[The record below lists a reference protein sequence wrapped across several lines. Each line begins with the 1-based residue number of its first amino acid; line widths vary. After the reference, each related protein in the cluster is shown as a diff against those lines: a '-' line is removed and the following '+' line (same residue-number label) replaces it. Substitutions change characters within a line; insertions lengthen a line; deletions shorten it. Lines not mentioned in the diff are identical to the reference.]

1 MEKVILITSREI
13 QASGERLPF
22 HFKHSPG
29 VESPDDYTSW
39 ENSYLVQFP
48 IFWTKK
54 ISYFKNNSTGIDP
67 NDDIKKAN
75 NEEEAV
81 GIAEDV
87 VNKIETKYK
96 NKENPFNLGIFYK
109 KINIKNCEF
118 YVYLAEEYPFFS
130 SVLEFDADRQRYL
143 NALFAEI
150 QEHQKEQTGQE
161 LEWEIYSHDKDWGE
175 NEQENTYQEDALG
188 IILNKTGSEFTSLQ
202 AVLQN
207 KQTVIHLFQHTNNKI
222 HDNVKTLIN
231 YDE

>member
-1 MEKVILITSREI
+1 MAKVILITSREI
-13 QASGERLPF
+13 QASSERIPF
-22 HFKHSPG
+22 HFKQFPG
-29 VESPDDYTSW
+29 FTSLDYISW

-48 IFWTKK
+48 MFWSEK

-67 NDDIKKAN
+67 FNDIHTAD
-75 NEEEAV
+75 NEKVAV
-81 GIAEDV
+81 GIAENV
-87 VNKIETKYK
+87 VNKIKAKYK
-96 NKENPFNLGIFYK
+96 NSDNPFKLGIFYK
-109 KINIKNCEF
+109 KINVENCEF
-118 YVYLAEEYPFFS
+118 YVYLAEEYPFYS

-175 NEQENTYQEDALG
+175 DEQENTYQEDALER
-188 IILNKTGSEFTSLQ
+188 ILEKTTSEFTSLQ

-207 KQTVIHLFQHTNNKI
+207 RQTVIHLFQHSNNKI
-222 HDNVKTLIN
+222 HDNVKKIIN